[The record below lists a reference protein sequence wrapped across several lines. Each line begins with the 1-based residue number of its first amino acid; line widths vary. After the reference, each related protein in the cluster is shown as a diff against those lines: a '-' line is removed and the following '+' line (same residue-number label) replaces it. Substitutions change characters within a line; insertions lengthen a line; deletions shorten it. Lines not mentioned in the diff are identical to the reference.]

1 MSIQK
6 TATRAYLRAAA
17 LARDVR
23 VAATDGPPL
32 SQAGQERLR
41 AMMPGYLGL
50 FALGSMVA
58 AVSFPMGGEGLFFGF
73 SALVMAF
80 LGGMVLSMN
89 ATQRE
94 TEDLRVILS
103 ETLREAECRR
113 GSGMDTRLDCPGQ
126 LR

>member
-1 MSIQK
+1 MSLQQA
-6 TATRAYLRAAA
+6 ATRAYLRAAA
-17 LARDVR
+17 MVRNVR
-23 VAATDGPPL
+23 VVATDGHPL
-32 SQAGQERLR
+32 SPAGQARLR
-41 AMMPGYLGL
+41 EMTPGYLGL

-58 AVSFPMGGEGLFFGF
+58 AVSFPMGVEGLFFGF

-80 LGGMVLSMN
+80 LGGLVLSMN

-94 TEDLRVILS
+94 MEDLRAVLS
-103 ETLREAECRR
+103 ETLREAEYRR